1 MATQTGAGEMH
12 FSLSDGRL
20 LAGRLMLPFLDS
32 AEIDVRFD
40 VADIGQGA
48 ESPIDGQL
56 LVNLNDVAVAANVL
70 PMIDEAHGR
79 LDVDL
84 SVAGT
89 LGAPLFTGD
98 VSLKSGAFRY
108 EPLGLAISEIDLN
121 SVIHDDNRVEVRS
134 TFRAGDGSGELR
146 STAWSLNG
154 LGGGL
159 ALSLTGEN
167 LTLIDLPDINV
178 VADTD
183 LAVGVQREGLRING
197 NILIPRAR
205 LTPVDLTS
213 GSKVSESDDVVIVTN
228 GQDEAIAANGNNA
241 PFEIHGNVA
250 LVLGNDVVVDLDVA
264 EARVSG
270 TSAFHWDGPHMPVA
284 TGQYNIEG
292 RFQAYGQLLD
302 ITEGTIRFPG
312 IPASRPNLRIRAE
325 REIFGNPQIRNAGV
339 LVTGTP
345 QEPVVDVYT
354 NPATTRDRALTL
366 LVTGSDFNYEQGM
379 GAVDVGTYIAPDL
392 FISYGIGLFER
403 GNVISVRYDI
413 AKGFG
418 IKATSGKNAEGVDLS
433 YTLER

>member
-1 MATQTGAGEMH
+1 
-12 FSLSDGRL
+12 
-20 LAGRLMLPFLDS
+20 
-32 AEIDVRFD
+32 
-40 VADIGQGA
+40 
-48 ESPIDGQL
+48 
-56 LVNLNDVAVAANVL
+56 
-70 PMIDEAHGR
+70 
-79 LDVDL
+79 
-84 SVAGT
+84 
-89 LGAPLFTGD
+89 
-98 VSLKSGAFRY
+98 
-108 EPLGLAISEIDLN
+108 
-121 SVIHDDNRVEVRS
+121 
-134 TFRAGDGSGELR
+134 
-146 STAWSLNG
+146 
-154 LGGGL
+154 
-159 ALSLTGEN
+159 
-167 LTLIDLPDINV
+167 
-178 VADTD
+178 
-183 LAVGVQREGLRING
+183 
-197 NILIPRAR
+197 
-205 LTPVDLTS
+205 
-213 GSKVSESDDVVIVTN
+213 
-228 GQDEAIAANGNNA
+228 
-241 PFEIHGNVA
+241 VA

-403 GNVISVRYDI
+403 GNVISIRYDI